1 MPCHPFFCPLRLFI
15 GKHFTGLADDFDG
28 LLFGQGS
35 TLVIQ
40 QHLAGKLAANPRP
53 VIINLT
59 ATAFESSAWLQK
71 QMPSQISFFH
81 LQSKAFHIV
90 SFNPVA
96 QFHISKERAIATKA
110 TG

>member
-1 MPCHPFFCPLRLFI
+1 
-15 GKHFTGLADDFDG
+15 
-28 LLFGQGS
+28 
-35 TLVIQ
+35 
-40 QHLAGKLAANPRP
+40 
-53 VIINLT
+53 LT